1 MESTQAAHRAWLEAA
16 GATVD
21 GAGPVEVD
29 ASLSYDGEG
38 LEAFAG
44 VAVEAGLVQA
54 EHARGEG
61 GRLANLDTSR
71 DPCAHT

>member
-29 ASLSYDGEG
+29 AALSYDGEG

-44 VAVEAGLVQA
+44 VAVEAGRTSAQGERF
-54 EHARGEG
+54 EH
-61 GRLANLDTSR
+61 
-71 DPCAHT
+71 

>member
-29 ASLSYDGEG
+29 AARLCGGGEVG
-38 LEAFAG
+38 AALARYGAKGREF
-44 VAVEAGLVQA
+44 VAV
-54 EHARGEG
+54 
-61 GRLANLDTSR
+61 
-71 DPCAHT
+71 